1 MIESTGFAVAL
12 ACGVYEREVARLVA
26 IWPVICGVKKK
37 RFQRYRDLLRETDP
51 NETTGRYG
59 VALAYQ
65 PHSFPRRDDLSAP
78 GRTWR

>member
-1 MIESTGFAVAL
+1 L

-37 RFQRYRDLLRETDP
+37 RFQRYRDFLRETDTD
-51 NETTGRYG
+51 ETTGRYG
-59 VALAYQ
+59 VALANQLY
-65 PHSFPRRDDLSAP
+65 SFPWRDDLSTP